1 MLLSDAIKLISSM
14 TTNSFFTEVQKEA
27 LKMAEKALKEKR
39 RIIVVKLELE
49 GYTDVELDQI
59 ENDLMQEINC
69 CSHRF
74 GLISVYEM
82 KGEEDV

>member
-1 MLLSDAIKLISSM
+1 MLLSDAIKLISYM
-14 TTNSFFTEVQKEA
+14 KTNSFFTEGQKEA

-74 GLISVYEM
+74 DLISIYEM